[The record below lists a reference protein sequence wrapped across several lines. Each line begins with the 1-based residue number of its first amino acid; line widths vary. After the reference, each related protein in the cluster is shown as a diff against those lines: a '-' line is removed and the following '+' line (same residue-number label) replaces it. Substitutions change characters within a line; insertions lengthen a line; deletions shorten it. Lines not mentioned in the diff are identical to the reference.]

1 MRDFETEQSG
11 SDLSTGKSAPA
22 GAEGQSPPE
31 RPSNTAETIDVTRE
45 RGTDEQRGESDRGQG
60 RIGFGLSRRQL
71 LYAVAATGAAAG
83 SGSGVAAMLTDT
95 ERVGSQFTVGTLD
108 LDVDVRSPSS
118 WQHGAYTGSLGINE
132 SETAV
137 FELSVDSNPAYVWL
151 VAPCQSCEPIESKLD
166 VRLDL
171 TIPGADTVTLFD
183 GTLGAFRAAY
193 GSGALLSTQAL
204 ASDGETWTVTFT
216 WTLTEPVADT
226 DVAFGFEFRAVQQ
239 RHLGDPRAYDLGLP
253 ACAPCDETGDCGKDI
268 SYVAFCS
275 DEPID
280 PADVTFARHLCGDT
294 DRYATLEV
302 TALPAHVD
310 RVLLK
315 HGTTL
320 DVFAYDGEAMPFG
333 ITTGGGQSD
342 LVLVATYG
350 QDGNEY
356 PGSGT
361 PPRSN
366 SDPCPGTYS
375 HKHEFGASNGDDQV
389 DHGQSDSSGGD
400 E

>member
-1 MRDFETEQSG
+1 MRDCRKEQG
-11 SDLSTGKSAPA
+11 ESDLSPETAAPRSAD
-22 GAEGQSPPE
+22 GQSLPE
-31 RPSNTAETIDVTRE
+31 RPAETAETIDVTRE
-45 RGTDEQRGESDRGQG
+45 RGIDEQRGESESGQG

-95 ERVGSQFTVGTLD
+95 ERVSSQFTVGTLD

-151 VAPCQSCEPIESKLD
+151 VSPCPTCEPIESKLD

-171 TIPGADTVTLFD
+171 TVPGADTVTLFD

-204 ASDGETWTVTFT
+204 ASDGETWTVSFT

-239 RHLGDPRAYDLGLP
+239 RHLGNPRTYDLGLP
-253 ACAPCDETGDCGKDI
+253 ACAPCEDTGECGKDI

-275 DEPID
+275 GEPID
-280 PADVTFARHLCGDT
+280 PADVAFARQLCGDT

-310 RVLLK
+310 HVLLK
-315 HGTTL
+315 YGTNL
-320 DVFAYDGEAMPFG
+320 DVFAYDGEATPFR

-342 LVLVATYG
+342 LVLAATYE

-356 PGSGT
+356 PESGT

-375 HKHEFGASNGDDQV
+375 LKHEFQDPDDGD
-389 DHGQSDSSGGD
+389 DHGQSGSSGGD